1 MVSLFVIHLVSLF
14 CSVFNWVQ
22 ENLSYHLH
30 VLLSENALLFVSY
43 FSMVFN
49 VPAELIA
56 FPKNNVGF
64 LETLSF
70 NFSQAYHP
78 YFT

>member
-14 CSVFNWVQ
+14 CSVFYWVQ
-22 ENLSYHLH
+22 ANLSRHLH

-43 FSMVFN
+43 FSIVFS
-49 VPAELIA
+49 VFAESIA

-70 NFSQAYHP
+70 NFSQAYRP
-78 YFT
+78 YFM